1 MAIASGVSRENQDVK
16 PISCTGRPR
25 RRPDYCFPFNV
36 CKVIIILGHC
46 LKAVHVYSE
55 QQWRRLGIE
64 MVKLSGA
71 SREHA
76 EVVTNVLISGSLRGI
91 DSHGVR
97 ILPYFTE
104 KREMGEMQ
112 VTKET
117 KATAMLDAANVWGP
131 VSAEKAMRIAIE
143 KAADTGLG
151 SCSVINGDWITN
163 LFYYSA
169 MAIERDMIGMVFV
182 RDNTCCS
189 PWGGTIPVTGTDP
202 MSMAIPAGK
211 KDPIVLDFA
220 TTIVAQG
227 HVRTLLLE
235 GKPLPEGWLIDRSGN
250 PVHGNALSLQNIDE
264 FWEKGGSLLP
274 FGTYKGYA
282 LNLAIGV
289 LGGALNL
296 TGTGTRWKGQGVTV
310 FAIDIAAFVPV
321 TEFKDEI
328 DRLVTEIKA
337 TPVRPGFKEVLL
349 PGELEYRAMAKRKR
363 EGIPIDDKSWTILLQ
378 TSEKNGIDA
387 LALLS
392 RP

>member
-1 MAIASGVSRENQDVK
+1 LLSVPPACK
-16 PISCTGRPR
+16 P
-25 RRPDYCFPFNV
+25 
-36 CKVIIILGHC
+36 IIILGGA
-46 LKAVHVYSE
+46 LTAVHTYSE
-55 QQWRRLGIE
+55 QQWKRLGIE
-64 MVKLSGA
+64 MVRLSGA
-71 SREHA
+71 SGEQA
-76 EVVTNVLISGSLRGI
+76 EVVANVLISGSLRGI

-104 KREMGEMQ
+104 KRQMGEMK

-131 VSAEKAMRIAIE
+131 VSAEKAMRIAMG

-151 SCSVINGDWITN
+151 SCTIVNGDWITN

-169 MAIERDMIGMVFV
+169 MALERDMIGMVFV

-189 PWGGTIPVTGTDP
+189 PWGGTTPVTGTDP
-202 MSMAIPAGK
+202 MSMAIPAGGR
-211 KDPIVLDFA
+211 DPIVLDFA

-235 GKPLPEGWLIDRSGN
+235 GKPIPEGWLIDRSGN
-250 PVHGNALSLQNIDE
+250 SVHGNVLNLQTIDE
-264 FWEKGGSLLP
+264 FWETGGSLLP

-289 LGGALNL
+289 LGGALNS

-310 FAIDIAAFVPV
+310 FAIDVAAFVPV
-321 TEFKDEI
+321 AEFKDEI

-349 PGELEYRAMAKRKR
+349 PGELEYRAMAKRRK
-363 EGIPIDDKSWTILLQ
+363 EGIPIDDKSWAILRQ
-378 TSEKNGIDA
+378 TCEKNGIDA
-387 LALLS
+387 VALLS
-392 RP
+392 